1 MARREGH
8 DFLAEAH
15 QVLRLAGE
23 DDGAVPVIA
32 VVQRADADGIP
43 GGQEASGASV
53 VEDQGKFRVQHGE
66 HVCAVFLVE
75 GQQDLAVAAAVKDIA
90 FVLQSFFHR
99 AEAVQLPVAD
109 HGIPMQGEGLHP
121 FPGKAHDGKPLE
133 AQKAVP
139 GVYDPRIVRPTGD
152 GTGQAL
158 LKSFSVCAVRTVS
171 HDRTHN
177 ITLLIS

>member
-23 DDGAVPVIA
+23 DDGAVPVVA

-53 VEDQGKFRVQHGE
+53 VEDQGKFRVQHDE

-75 GQQDLAVAAAVKDIA
+75 GQQDLAVAVAVKDIA
-90 FVLQSFFHR
+90 FVLQSLFHR
-99 AEAVQLPVAD
+99 AEAVQFPVAD
-109 HGIPMQGEGLHP
+109 HGIPVQGKGLHSL
-121 FPGKAHDGKPLE
+121 FCKAHDGKALE
-133 AQKAVP
+133 SQKPVP
-139 GVYDPRIVRPTGD
+139 GVHDPCVVRP
-152 GTGQAL
+152 
-158 LKSFSVCAVRTVS
+158 S
-171 HDRTHN
+171 
-177 ITLLIS
+177 